1 MLIVKIDISV
11 KLVLVFAPLSSESSK
26 LISLTNVPTTKAIL
40 SHVSDRLIISY
51 ASEVLA
57 MFPVVIFCNMVR

>member
-11 KLVLVFAPLSSESSK
+11 KLVLLFAPLSSESSK

-40 SHVSDRLIISY
+40 NHVSD
-51 ASEVLA
+51 
-57 MFPVVIFCNMVR
+57 